1 MELTTC
7 IDTVIHKR
15 FFFLE
20 FLHEL
25 PNELYLL
32 VLLAKNTFLL
42 GFVFSDEFCI
52 FFYNSYF
59 DNSLN
64 HIE

>member
-1 MELTTC
+1 MEPTTC
-7 IDTVIHKR
+7 VDTVIHKR
-15 FFFLE
+15 FFLLE

-25 PNELYLL
+25 PDELYLL
-32 VLLAKNTFLL
+32 VLFAKNPFLL
-42 GFVFSDEFCI
+42 NFVFSDEFCL

-59 DNSLN
+59 DNSPN

>member
-1 MELTTC
+1 MEFTTC
-7 IDTVIHKR
+7 LDAVIHKR
-15 FFFLE
+15 FFLLE

-32 VLLAKNTFLL
+32 VLLAKNTPLFGL
-42 GFVFSDEFCI
+42 VFSDEFCI

-59 DNSLN
+59 DNPSN
-64 HIE
+64 NIE

>member
-1 MELTTC
+1 MEPTAC
-7 IDTVIHKR
+7 VDTVIHKR

-25 PNELYLL
+25 SDELYLL

-52 FFYNSYF
+52 FFYNIYF
-59 DNSLN
+59 DNPSN